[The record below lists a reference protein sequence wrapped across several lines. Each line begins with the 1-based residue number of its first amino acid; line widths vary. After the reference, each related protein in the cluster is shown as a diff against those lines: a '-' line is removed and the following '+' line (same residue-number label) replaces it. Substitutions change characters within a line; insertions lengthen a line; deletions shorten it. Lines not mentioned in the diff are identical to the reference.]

1 MAEHSGWSASG
12 FEAMMLCPGKKVME
26 QGLPS
31 YANSYSAEGTV
42 AHLVLTWALREQR
55 DAAAY
60 IGRVVHLD
68 ELGNVCEPVAA
79 KFTFEVT
86 DDMAE
91 DVQVTI
97 DYVRQVAGDDV
108 VWVDTRVDYS
118 HALDLPEG
126 EAWGTLDVAIIKS
139 DGELIVLDL
148 KFGRG
153 VEVSAGQDVQAPE
166 GPVVDRHPNP
176 QMALYALGALRRVEE
191 ILGEKLTRVRLVIS
205 QPRVSHRP
213 SEYDLPVEALEAW
226 ARTTA
231 RSAVNSVKNALDYDD
246 GPFEDF
252 MGIFLSPSEKACRFC
267 RAKATCPALREAA
280 LSTVYTGGV
289 AAPEDF
295 DQAPSDKAVLASV
308 SVADRDWLDAVFP
321 KLEMIED
328 WAKAVLA
335 EIERRALA
343 GETFKNVKVVKGKKG
358 NRSWDNPDEV
368 AAYLKDTV
376 RLTTEQLYTLKLK
389 SPTQIEKLAP
399 KFDKDGKPV
408 PVAEGAEAPPIGPRQ
423 WAKLKT
429 RVTQAEGRLHIAP
442 IDDARPAVPVTPA
455 SDDFE
460 SQPTSVT
467 AEDLA

>member
-26 QGLPS
+26 HGLPS

-68 ELGNVCEPVAA
+68 ELGNVCEPTAA

-153 VEVSAGQDVQAPE
+153 VEVSAGQDTPAPE
-166 GPVVDRHPNP
+166 GPVVDRKPNP

-191 ILGEKLTRVRLVIS
+191 ILGEQLTRVRLVIS

-231 RSAVNSVKNALDYDD
+231 RSAVNSVKNALAYDD

-252 MGIFLSPSEKACRFC
+252 MGTFLSPSEKACRFC

-358 NRSWDNPDEV
+358 NRAWDNPDEV

>member
-68 ELGNVCEPVAA
+68 ELGNVCDPAAA

-91 DVQVTI
+91 DVQVTL

-126 EAWGTLDVAIIKS
+126 EAWGTLDIAIIKS

-231 RSAVNSVKNALDYDD
+231 RSAVISVQNAHRHRETMTSEWNDT
-246 GPFEDF
+246 
-252 MGIFLSPSEKACRFC
+252 FLSPSEKACRFC

-408 PVAEGAEAPPIGPRQ
+408 PVGEGAEAPPIGPRQ

-460 SQPTSVT
+460 SQPASVT